1 MAVMRRLPRAIG
13 LSVLLLTS
21 SAAPSKAQ
29 PLLTPSIR
37 QSYEVGTGN
46 RELIGIRD
54 LYFTPS
60 GGLVVLDQDMVLVF
74 DAGGNERYTWGRMG
88 DGPGEF
94 RSPLSVAA
102 NDSIVLV
109 GEAGR
114 VGMYSLDGEYIRL
127 YRTGGPTSFVADL
140 GFAGGTPVALTMAIM
155 GQSAVRRLADETEIA
170 TVEGTI
176 RPGVLFAA
184 VPTMTTTADGRAVTS
199 LGSEYSLE
207 VVDVATAEHLNGVR
221 RDVEVRSVT
230 TGFKD
235 KMMGYLEDP
244 SSAPEGWSQW
254 VGTRPTPAAVLSRI
268 QFAETFPVVS
278 RMFAGPGRALWV
290 QRGIGVG
297 DDRAPPI
304 DPPSAEFTSFDLFD
318 LVSYEYRGVVQLPGD
333 FQPMAA
339 TDTHIAGVVTS
350 RLVPAIRVLELGF

>member
-1 MAVMRRLPRAIG
+1 MIRWLPRATG
-13 LSVLLLTS
+13 LSVLLLALA
-21 SAAPSKAQ
+21 AAPSVAQ
-29 PLLTPSIR
+29 SLLTPSIR
-37 QSYEVGTGN
+37 QSYEVGTGS

-60 GGLVVLDQDMVLVF
+60 GDLVVLDQDMVLVF
-74 DAGGNERYTWGRMG
+74 DADGNERYTWGGMG

-94 RSPLSVAA
+94 KAPLSVAA

-114 VGMYSLDGEYIRL
+114 VGMYSLDGEHVRI

-140 GFAGGTPVALTMAIM
+140 GFADGVPVALTMAIM
-155 GQSAVRRLADETEIA
+155 GQSSVLRLTDETEIA
-170 TVEGTI
+170 TVAGTI

-184 VPTMTTTADGRAVTS
+184 VPSMTTTANGRAVTS
-199 LGSEYSLE
+199 LGSEYSLQ
-207 VVDVATAEHLNGVR
+207 VVDVATAEHLNGIS
-221 RDVEVRSVT
+221 RDIEVRAVT

-235 KMMGYLEDP
+235 KMLEYLGDP

-254 VGTRPTPAAVLSRI
+254 VGTRPTPAALLSRI
-268 QFAETFPVVS
+268 QFAETFPVIS
-278 RMFAGPGRALWV
+278 RMFAGPGNALWV

-297 DDRAPPI
+297 DNQAPPI

-318 LVSYEYRGVVQLPGD
+318 LANYEYMGVVQLPGD

-339 TDTHIAGVVTS
+339 TDTHIAGVLTS
-350 RLVPAIRVLELGF
+350 RLVPAIRVVEVGF